1 MGCSGYKTQNATLS
15 IKVSTSTIL
24 VSAQVYPRQFT
35 RNGREKILQMP
46 SGLHRWAST
55 VGHVHFFPLSSLTEE
70 FEAGIET
77 ETIALGNI
85 LSAHHAVIR
94 PLYLCLTLHWESNF
108 SRLVKLHSKMIQ
120 NLLARKSKVRS
131 VMNHIITVEF

>member
-1 MGCSGYKTQNATLS
+1 MGCSGYKTQNDTLS

-24 VSAQVYPRQFT
+24 VSARVSPRQFT
-35 RNGREKILQMP
+35 RNGRKKILQMP

-55 VGHVHFFPLSSLTEE
+55 VGHVHFFPLSSLTE

-77 ETIALGNI
+77 ETMALGNI

-120 NLLARKSKVRS
+120 NLLVRKSKVRS